1 MYNHRGVY
9 LDKQNGQKENTPTV
23 IVTIGDSRKLKWRRR
38 ILVFDFVTGRY
49 KWKIDKTWQHV
60 MHITSGSIVI
70 VNPLD
75 EVPTQT
81 AVVGMLIQYQHGG
94 VIVNGSKF
102 SCAYA
107 FRVVKTSKFYYR
119 SNQTPDINGQTIS
132 NDEKELLN
140 NFDHMKFQTK
150 LKMLYKLRFET
161 EHFNISHIKIRLLT
175 GNI

>member
-1 MYNHRGVY
+1 
-9 LDKQNGQKENTPTV
+9 
-23 IVTIGDSRKLKWRRR
+23 
-38 ILVFDFVTGRY
+38 
-49 KWKIDKTWQHV
+49 
-60 MHITSGSIVI
+60 MHISSGSIVI
-70 VNPLD
+70 VNTLD
-75 EVPTQT
+75 EISLQT
-81 AVVGMLIQYQHGG
+81 SVIGMLIQYQHGG

-107 FRVVKTSKFYYR
+107 FRVVKTSKLYNR

-161 EHFNISHIKIRLLT
+161 EHFNISHIKNKTFNR
-175 GNI
+175 

>member
-1 MYNHRGVY
+1 MYNHKGVY

-38 ILVFDFVTGRY
+38 ILVLDLVTGRY
-49 KWKIDKTWQHV
+49 KWQIDKTWKHV
-60 MHITSGSIVI
+60 MHISSGSIVI

-75 EVPTQT
+75 EIPTQT
-81 AVVGMLIQYQHGG
+81 AVIGMLIQYQHGG

-107 FRVVKTSKFYYR
+107 FRVVKTTKVYNK
-119 SNQTPDINGQTIS
+119 SNEALNINGHTIS
-132 NDEKELLN
+132 NDEKQLLN
-140 NFDHMKFQTK
+140 SFDHLKFQTK

-161 EHFNISHIKIRLLT
+161 EHFNISHIK
-175 GNI
+175 NKNFNM